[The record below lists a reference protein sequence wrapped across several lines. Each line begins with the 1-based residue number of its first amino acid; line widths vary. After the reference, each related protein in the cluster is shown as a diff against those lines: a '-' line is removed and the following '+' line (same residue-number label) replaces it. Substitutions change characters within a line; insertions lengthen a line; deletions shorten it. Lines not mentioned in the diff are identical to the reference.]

1 MPRQVVYVVLGG
13 EAGASAVVVATLAYE
28 DELTGTAL
36 SLEESVSLDVLA
48 PPTVLYNVLEFSSVF

>member
-1 MPRQVVYVVLGG
+1 MLGG

-36 SLEESVSLDVLA
+36 SLEESVSLEVLA
-48 PPTVLYNVLEFSSVF
+48 NPTVFASQPTVLYNVLECSNVF